1 MDREVSLSVELK
13 AGIGYQLSDVPCS
26 AHTVCYEVHAYQ
38 LFSTC
43 LEQ

>member
-1 MDREVSLSVELK
+1 MDHEVSLSVELK
-13 AGIGYQLSDVPCS
+13 AGIGYQLSGVPCS